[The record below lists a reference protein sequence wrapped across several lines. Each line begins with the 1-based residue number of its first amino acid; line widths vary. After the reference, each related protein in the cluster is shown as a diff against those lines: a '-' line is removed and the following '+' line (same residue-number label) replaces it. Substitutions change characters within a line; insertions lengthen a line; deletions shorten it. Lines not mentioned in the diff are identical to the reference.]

1 MKTKLRHPIH
11 HEPNLQSG
19 ESQNPSDAMTNC
31 SHSRGGGHI
40 AKFFFFFFFF
50 YHKRKKNSS
59 LMLAFSKAAAG

>member
-40 AKFFFFFFFF
+40 AKLFFFFFF

-59 LMLAFSKAAAG
+59 LMLASSKAAAG